1 VAVDFR
7 FAQSTSEYGDLRH
20 PGEPKMMTRPRN
32 RISARLPT
40 GLFRRAPAC
49 AASFLFVLASG
60 LLHAKDSSGMAPID
74 AYLLDQATEIS
85 LARSAAPA
93 AISKDATVLV
103 LTRTGYQT
111 AVKGTNGFVCYV
123 GRGFGGAPDW
133 PERWDARILAAAC
146 DNPPAVPTMTALLK
160 LRTALT
166 LAGKT
171 DEQIMERVKG
181 ALRTREIPPLAAG
194 AMCYMMSKN
203 AYLSAQG
210 EHNMAHVMFY
220 VPTRDGGTWGAN
232 LPGSP
237 VVGGN
242 YWYLLPG
249 HDADIATLP
258 PISVFLVATSTFSD
272 GTPVAPHAM

>member
-1 VAVDFR
+1 MKIHSTPLRPGMAR
-7 FAQSTSEYGDLRH
+7 IGQLGRAAACSAALLFALAG
-20 PGEPKMMTRPRN
+20 
-32 RISARLPT
+32 
-40 GLFRRAPAC
+40 AP
-49 AASFLFVLASG
+49 
-60 LLHAKDSSGMAPID
+60 LHAKDNPGMAPVD
-74 AYLLDQATEIS
+74 AYLMDKAAEIT
-85 LARSAAPA
+85 LARSAAPES
-93 AISKDATVLV
+93 ISKDATVLV
-103 LTRTGYQT
+103 LTRKGYET

-133 PERWDARILAAAC
+133 PERWDPKILAAAC

-171 DEQIMERVKG
+171 DAEVMDRIKA
-181 ALRTREIPPLAAG
+181 ALRSKEIPPLQAG

-210 EHNMAHVMFY
+210 DHNMAHVMFY
-220 VPTRDGGTWGAN
+220 VPAKDGTTWGAN

-237 VVGGN
+237 LIGGN

-249 HDADIATLP
+249 HEADIAALP
-258 PISVFLVATSTFSD
+258 PISVFLLGTSTYSD

>member
-1 VAVDFR
+1 
-7 FAQSTSEYGDLRH
+7 
-20 PGEPKMMTRPRN
+20 MMTRPRD
-32 RISARLPT
+32 RIFGRLSIA
-40 GLFRRAPAC
+40 L
-49 AASFLFVLASG
+49 ASFLLVLANG
-60 LLHAKDSSGMAPID
+60 PLYAKEGPGMAPIN
-74 AYLLDQATEIS
+74 AYLLDRAAEIS
-85 LARSAAPA
+85 LARSAAPV

-103 LTRTGYQT
+103 LTRTGYET

-133 PERWDARILAAAC
+133 PERWDPRILAAAC

-171 DEQIMERVKG
+171 DTEVMDRIKA
-181 ALRTREIPPLAAG
+181 ALRTKEIPPLAAG

-220 VPTRDGGTWGAN
+220 VPAKDGTTWGAN

-237 VVGGN
+237 VIGGN

-249 HDADIATLP
+249 HEADIAALP
-258 PISVFLVATSTFSD
+258 PISVFLVGTSTFSD
-272 GTPVAPHAM
+272 GTPVAAHAM

>member
-1 VAVDFR
+1 M
-7 FAQSTSEYGDLRH
+7 T
-20 PGEPKMMTRPRN
+20 TRPRN
-32 RISARLPT
+32 RIFGSLPT
-40 GLFRRAPAC
+40 SRVGHAAAC
-49 AASFLFVLASG
+49 AASLLFGLACGS
-60 LLHAKDSSGMAPID
+60 LHAKDSPGMAPID
-74 AYLLDQATEIS
+74 AYLLDRATEIS

-103 LTRTGYQT
+103 LTRTGYET

-133 PERWDARILAAAC
+133 PERWDSKILAAAC

-171 DEQIMERVKG
+171 DAQIMDRIKA
-181 ALRTREIPPLAAG
+181 ALRTREIPPLTAG

-220 VPTRDGGTWGAN
+220 VPTKDGTTWGAN

-237 VVGGN
+237 VIGGN

-249 HDADIATLP
+249 HDADIANLP
-258 PISVFLVATSTFSD
+258 PISVFLVATSMFSD

>member
-1 VAVDFR
+1 MKTCPRTFVPCHVPAV
-7 FAQSTSEYGDLRH
+7 SVG
-20 PGEPKMMTRPRN
+20 
-32 RISARLPT
+32 
-40 GLFRRAPAC
+40 RAVVF
-49 AASFLFVLASG
+49 AASLLLSLASG
-60 LLHAKDSSGMAPID
+60 SLHAKGSPGMAPID
-74 AYLLDQATEIS
+74 AYLLDRTKEIS
-85 LARSAAPA
+85 LARSAAPE

-103 LTRTGYQT
+103 LTRTGYET

-133 PERWDARILAAAC
+133 PERWDPKILAAAC

-166 LAGKT
+166 LAGKS
-171 DEQIMERVKG
+171 DAEVMDRIKA
-181 ALRTREIPPLAAG
+181 ALRTKEIPPLAAG

-220 VPTRDGGTWGAN
+220 VPTKDDATWGAN

-237 VVGGN
+237 VIGGN

-249 HDADIATLP
+249 HEAEVAALP
-258 PISVFLVATSTFSD
+258 AISVFLVGTSTYSD
-272 GTPVAPHAM
+272 GSAVGPHAM

>member
-1 VAVDFR
+1 MKASNRRSFPHRGRALAVIWI
-7 FAQSTSEYGDLRH
+7 ASLLGGS
-20 PGEPKMMTRPRN
+20 
-32 RISARLPT
+32 IA
-40 GLFRRAPAC
+40 APA
-49 AASFLFVLASG
+49 
-60 LLHAKDSSGMAPID
+60 HAQGADHMAPID
-74 AYLLDQATEIS
+74 AYLMDRNAEIA

-93 AISKDATVLV
+93 SIAKDATVLV
-103 LTRTGYQT
+103 LTRTGYET
-111 AVKGTNGFVCYV
+111 AVKGSNGFVCYV

-133 PERWDARILAAAC
+133 PERWEPKIRAAAC

-171 DEQIMERVKG
+171 DAQVMDRIKA
-181 ALRTREIPPLAAG
+181 ALKSREIPPLGAG
-194 AMCYMMSKN
+194 AMCYMMSKD

-220 VPTRDGGTWGAN
+220 APFKDGTNWGAN

-237 VVGGN
+237 VMGGN

-249 HDADIATLP
+249 HEADIASLP
-258 PISVFLVATSTFSD
+258 PISVFLVATGTYSD
-272 GTPVAPHAM
+272 GSAAAPHAM

>member
-1 VAVDFR
+1 
-7 FAQSTSEYGDLRH
+7 
-20 PGEPKMMTRPRN
+20 MMIRPLN
-32 RISARLPT
+32 RMHGRLPT
-40 GLFRRAPAC
+40 RRFSHVAAC
-49 AASFLFVLASG
+49 AASLLFGLASAA
-60 LLHAKDSSGMAPID
+60 LHAKDSPGMAPID
-74 AYLLDQATEIS
+74 AYLLDRATEIS

-93 AISKDATVLV
+93 AIAKDATVLV
-103 LTRTGYQT
+103 LTRAGYET
-111 AVKGTNGFVCYV
+111 AVKGSNGFVCYV

-133 PERWDARILAAAC
+133 PERWDTRIRAAAC

-166 LAGKT
+166 LAGKS
-171 DEQIMERVKG
+171 DGQIMDRIKA
-181 ALRTREIPPLAAG
+181 ALRTGEIPPLAAG

-220 VPTRDGGTWGAN
+220 VPTKNATTWGAN

-237 VVGGN
+237 VIGGS

-249 HDADIATLP
+249 HDADIAALP

-272 GTPVAPHAM
+272 GTPVVPHGM

>member
-1 VAVDFR
+1 MKTR
-7 FAQSTSEYGDLRH
+7 SRTSVLG
-20 PGEPKMMTRPRN
+20 M
-32 RISARLPT
+32 APT
-40 GLFRRAPAC
+40 GPARH
-49 AASFLFVLASG
+49 AAACMAMLLLGLASASP
-60 LLHAKDSSGMAPID
+60 HAKDAPGMAPIN
-74 AYLLDQATEIS
+74 AYLMDRTAEIA

-93 AISKDATVLV
+93 SISKDATVLV
-103 LTRTGYQT
+103 LTRTGYET

-133 PERWDARILAAAC
+133 PERWDPKILAAAC

-171 DEQIMERVKG
+171 DAEVMDRIKA
-181 ALRTREIPPLAAG
+181 ALRKEIPPLQAG

-220 VPTRDGGTWGAN
+220 VPAKDGTTWGAN
-232 LPGSP
+232 LEGSP
-237 VVGGN
+237 LFGGN

-249 HDADIATLP
+249 HEADSAALP
-258 PISVFLVATSTFSD
+258 PISVFLLATSTYSD

>member
-1 VAVDFR
+1 
-7 FAQSTSEYGDLRH
+7 
-20 PGEPKMMTRPRN
+20 MMIRPLN
-32 RISARLPT
+32 RMLGRLPT
-40 GLFRRAPAC
+40 RRFGHVAAC
-49 AASFLFVLASG
+49 AASLLFGLASAA
-60 LLHAKDSSGMAPID
+60 LHAKDSPGMAPID
-74 AYLLDQATEIS
+74 AYLLDRATEIS
-85 LARSAAPA
+85 LARSAAPP
-93 AISKDATVLV
+93 AIAKDATVLV
-103 LTRTGYQT
+103 LTRTGYET
-111 AVKGTNGFVCYV
+111 AFKGTNGFVCYV

-133 PERWDARILAAAC
+133 PERWDTKIRAAAC

-166 LAGKT
+166 LAGKS
-171 DEQIMERVKG
+171 DGQIMDRIKA
-181 ALRTREIPPLAAG
+181 ALRTGEIPRLAAG
-194 AMCYMMSKN
+194 ALCYMMSKN

-220 VPTRDGGTWGAN
+220 VPTKDGTTWGAN

-249 HDADIATLP
+249 HEADIATLP

-272 GTPVAPHAM
+272 GTPVVPHAM

>member
-1 VAVDFR
+1 MKPDHR
-7 FAQSTSEYGDLRH
+7 KLPFAL
-20 PGEPKMMTRPRN
+20 
-32 RISARLPT
+32 AAAFAACLAAA
-40 GLFRRAPAC
+40 APATG
-49 AASFLFVLASG
+49 AADAPR
-60 LLHAKDSSGMAPID
+60 MAPVD
-74 AYLLDQATEIS
+74 AYLMDRTAEID
-85 LARSAAPA
+85 LAKSAAPA
-93 AISKDATVLV
+93 SIARDATVLV
-103 LTRTGYQT
+103 LTRKGYEI

-133 PERWDARILAAAC
+133 PERWDPKIRAAAC
-146 DNPPAVPTMTALLK
+146 DNPPAVPTMTAILK

-171 DEQIMERVKG
+171 DAEVMDGIKA
-181 ALRTREIPPLAAG
+181 ALSSKAIPPLGAG

-220 VPTRDGGTWGAN
+220 VPTKDDASWGAN

-242 YWYLLPG
+242 YWYLMPG
-249 HDADIATLP
+249 HEAEAAALP
-258 PISVFLVATSTFSD
+258 PISVFLVATNTYSD
-272 GTPVAPHAM
+272 GSPIAPHTM

>member
-1 VAVDFR
+1 MKSGSRTFVPGHVPAV
-7 FAQSTSEYGDLRH
+7 SVG
-20 PGEPKMMTRPRN
+20 
-32 RISARLPT
+32 
-40 GLFRRAPAC
+40 RAAVF
-49 AASFLFVLASG
+49 AASLLLGFASG
-60 LLHAKDSSGMAPID
+60 SLHAKDGRGMAPID
-74 AYLLDQATEIS
+74 AYLLDRTKEIN

-103 LTRTGYQT
+103 LTRTGYET
-111 AVKGTNGFVCYV
+111 AVKGSNGFVCYV

-133 PERWDARILAAAC
+133 PERWDPKILAAAC

-166 LAGKT
+166 LEGKS
-171 DEQIMERVKG
+171 DAEVMDRIKA
-181 ALRTREIPPLAAG
+181 ALRTKEIPPLAAG

-220 VPTRDGGTWGAN
+220 VPAKDGTTWGAN

-237 VVGGN
+237 VMGGN

-249 HDADIATLP
+249 HEADVAALP
-258 PISVFLVATSTFSD
+258 AISVFLVATSTYSD
-272 GTPVAPHAM
+272 GTAVAPHAM

>member
-1 VAVDFR
+1 M
-7 FAQSTSEYGDLRH
+7 
-20 PGEPKMMTRPRN
+20 KIRPRN
-32 RISARLPT
+32 RILAIPQR
-40 GLFRRAPAC
+40 GGVGRAAAF
-49 AASFLFVLASG
+49 AASLVFGLASVS
-60 LLHAKDSSGMAPID
+60 LHAKDNPGMAPID
-74 AYLLDQATEIS
+74 AYLLDRTTEIN
-85 LARSAAPA
+85 LARSAAPP
-93 AISKDATVLV
+93 AIAKDATVLV
-103 LTRTGYQT
+103 LTRTGYET

-133 PERWDARILAAAC
+133 PERWDPKIRAAAC

-171 DEQIMERVKG
+171 DAEVMDRIKA
-181 ALRTREIPPLAAG
+181 ALQSKEIPPLGAG

-220 VPTRDGGTWGAN
+220 VPAKDGTTWGAN

-237 VVGGN
+237 VIGGN

-249 HDADIATLP
+249 HETDIAALP

-272 GTPVAPHAM
+272 GTPVTHHAM

>member
-1 VAVDFR
+1 M
-7 FAQSTSEYGDLRH
+7 
-20 PGEPKMMTRPRN
+20 PRPRD
-32 RISARLPT
+32 RLFGRLPT
-40 GLFRRAPAC
+40 ALAFF
-49 AASFLFVLASG
+49 FLVLANG
-60 LLHAKDSSGMAPID
+60 PLYANEGHGMAPIN
-74 AYLLDQATEIS
+74 AYLLDRAAEIS

-103 LTRTGYQT
+103 LTRTGYET
-111 AVKGTNGFVCYV
+111 AVEGTNGFVCYV

-133 PERWDARILAAAC
+133 PERWDPKILAAAC

-171 DEQIMERVKG
+171 DTEVVDRIKA
-181 ALRTREIPPLAAG
+181 ALRTKEIPPLAAG

-220 VPTRDGGTWGAN
+220 VPSKDGTTWGAN

-237 VVGGN
+237 VIGGN

-249 HDADIATLP
+249 HEADVAALP
-258 PISVFLVATSTFSD
+258 PISVFLVATSTYSD

>member
-1 VAVDFR
+1 M
-7 FAQSTSEYGDLRH
+7 S
-20 PGEPKMMTRPRN
+20 TRPHN
-32 RISARLPT
+32 RLPGARST
-40 GLFRRAPAC
+40 RHVVNATAC
-49 AASFLFVLASG
+49 AALLLFGLASG
-60 LLHAKDSSGMAPID
+60 SLRAKESPGMAPIG
-74 AYLLDQATEIS
+74 AYLLDRQTEIR

-103 LTRTGYQT
+103 LTRTGYET

-133 PERWDARILAAAC
+133 PERWDSKILAAAC

-166 LAGKT
+166 LAGKS
-171 DEQIMERVKG
+171 DVQIMDRIKV
-181 ALRTREIPPLAAG
+181 ALRSGEIPPLAAG

-220 VPTRDGGTWGAN
+220 VPTKDGATWGAN

-237 VVGGN
+237 VIGGN

>member
-1 VAVDFR
+1 
-7 FAQSTSEYGDLRH
+7 
-20 PGEPKMMTRPRN
+20 MTRPRD
-32 RISARLPT
+32 RMFGRLPT
-40 GLFRRAPAC
+40 TL
-49 AASFLFVLASG
+49 ASFLLVLASAS
-60 LLHAKDSSGMAPID
+60 LHAKDCAGMAPIN

-103 LTRTGYQT
+103 LTRAGYQT

-133 PERWDARILAAAC
+133 PERWDPKILAAAC

-171 DEQIMERVKG
+171 DAEVMDRIKA
-181 ALRTREIPPLAAG
+181 ALRTKEIPPLAAG

-220 VPTRDGGTWGAN
+220 VPTKDDSTWGAN

-242 YWYLLPG
+242 YWYLFPG
-249 HDADIATLP
+249 HEADIATLP

>member
-1 VAVDFR
+1 MKSHSAPSRPDIARIGLLGRAATYSVALLL
-7 FAQSTSEYGDLRH
+7 GL
-20 PGEPKMMTRPRN
+20 
-32 RISARLPT
+32 T
-40 GLFRRAPAC
+40 G
-49 AASFLFVLASG
+49 AS
-60 LLHAKDSSGMAPID
+60 LHAKDAPRMAPVD
-74 AYLLDQATEIS
+74 AYLMDRAAEII
-85 LARSAAPA
+85 LARSAAPES
-93 AISKDATVLV
+93 ISKEATILV
-103 LTRTGYQT
+103 LTRKGYET

-133 PERWDARILAAAC
+133 PERWNPKILAAAC
-146 DNPPAVPTMTALLK
+146 DNPSAVPTMTALLK

-171 DEQIMERVKG
+171 DAEVMDRIKT
-181 ALRTREIPPLAAG
+181 ALRTREIPPLQAG

-210 EHNMAHVMFY
+210 DHNMAHVMFY
-220 VPTRDGGTWGAN
+220 VPARDGTTWGAN

-237 VVGGN
+237 LIGGS

-249 HDADIATLP
+249 HEADVATLP
-258 PISVFLVATSTFSD
+258 PISVFLLATSTYSD